1 MVTSFRM
8 ANNAVEYTGNLAGDL
23 KWKWKRLQE
32 AMHKTGAGGCLLSV
46 DVNLYYMTGRI
57 YNGYFYLPA
66 EGEPW
71 FFVKRPAG
79 LTGKQVIYI
88 RKPEDIKDIF
98 EGWGSKIPG
107 KLLLEAGELPYLD
120 YIRLLAVCK
129 PEETGDATAL
139 IRVLRMIKSPW
150 EIEQFRISARL
161 HGKTYAEIPAC
172 YRPGMTDLDFQCE
185 IERQMRKNGSIGIFR
200 TFGTNMDIFQ
210 GSILAGDNAGTPSPF
225 DFALGG
231 EGMGAF
237 APIGANGTKLE
248 EGMAVM
254 VDMAGNYTAYLTDM
268 TRTFS
273 IGKLPDLAYHAH
285 QVSLDIQQE
294 TESISRPGT
303 PCAELYRLAARIA
316 GKEGLQPYFMGTEQQ
331 ARFVGH
337 GVGIQINELPVMTPR
352 SKDVLQPNMV
362 FALEPKFVIPGVGAV
377 GVENTFLVTDS
388 GIEKLTCAKEEI
400 INLASYK

>member
-1 MVTSFRM
+1 MTPTKITEM
-8 ANNAVEYTGNLAGDL
+8 IPYEPANDL
-23 KWKWKRLQE
+23 EQKWKRLQQ
-32 AMHKTGAGGCLLSV
+32 AMHKTGADGCLLSV
-46 DVNLYYMTGRI
+46 DVNLYYMTGRV

-66 EGEPW
+66 ESEPW
-71 FFVKRPAG
+71 FFVKRPTG
-79 LTGKQVIYI
+79 LTGKQVVYI
-88 RKPEDIKDIF
+88 RKPEDITDIF
-98 EGWGSKIPG
+98 ADRGLKTPG

-129 PEETGDATAL
+129 PEETGDATTL
-139 IRVLRMIKSPW
+139 IRALRMIKTPW

-161 HGKTYAEIPAC
+161 HAKTYAEIPAC
-172 YRPGMTDLDFQCE
+172 YHPGMTDLDFQCE
-185 IERQMRKNGSIGIFR
+185 IERRMRKNGSIGIFR

-210 GSILAGDNAGTPSPF
+210 GSILAGDNAGAPSPF

-237 APIGANGTKLE
+237 APIGANGTPLE

-254 VDMAGNYTAYLTDM
+254 VDMAGNYTAYMTDM

-273 IGKLPDLAYHAH
+273 IGELPDLAYRAH
-285 QVSLDIQQE
+285 QASLDIQQE
-294 TESISRPGT
+294 IENTSRPGI
-303 PCAELYRLAARIA
+303 PCAELYRLAIQIA
-316 GKEGLQPYFMGTEQQ
+316 GKGGLLPYFMGTEQQ
-331 ARFVGH
+331 AKFVGH
-337 GVGIQINELPVMTPR
+337 GVGIQINELPVLTSR

-377 GVENTFLVTDS
+377 GVENTYLVTDA

-400 INLASYK
+400 INLTS